1 MHSLIHEVHAHAV
14 TAERRERQRPQPV
27 IRAIVRRV
35 RAA

>member
-1 MHSLIHEVHAHAV
+1 VHSLFHQSYAHAV
-14 TAERRERQRPQPV
+14 SAERRERHRPEPV

>member
-1 MHSLIHEVHAHAV
+1 MHSLLHEQYAHAAK
-14 TAERRERQRPQPV
+14 AERRERHRPEPV

>member
-1 MHSLIHEVHAHAV
+1 MHSLFHQSYAHAAN
-14 TAERRERQRPQPV
+14 AERRERHRPEPV

>member
-1 MHSLIHEVHAHAV
+1 MHSVIHTTYAHAAA
-14 TAERRERQRPQPV
+14 AERRERHRPEPV

>member
-1 MHSLIHEVHAHAV
+1 MHSLIHQSYVHAAH
-14 TAERRERQRPQPV
+14 AERRERHRPQPV

>member
-1 MHSLIHEVHAHAV
+1 MHSLFHESYAHAV
-14 TAERRERQRPQPV
+14 AAERRERRRPEPV

>member
-1 MHSLIHEVHAHAV
+1 MHSLLHQTYANAAA
-14 TAERRERQRPQPV
+14 AERRERHRPEPV

>member
-1 MHSLIHEVHAHAV
+1 MHSLIHESYVHAAH
-14 TAERRERQRPQPV
+14 AERRERHRPAPV